1 MAGLHGKE
9 IPMSEII
16 RRCPDCGQDR
26 AFAQHHGESAW
37 CPDAVDGDCPEW
49 YCLVCGATV
58 LTGEVP
64 VPIRPRAAVARRDRV
79 A

>member
-1 MAGLHGKE
+1 
-9 IPMSEII
+9 MSEII
-16 RRCPDCGQDR
+16 RRCPDCGRDR
-26 AFAQHHGESAW
+26 AFAQHHSESAW
-37 CPDAVDGDCPEW
+37 CPDAVGGDCPEW

-64 VPIRPRAAVARRDRV
+64 ILLRPRAAAARHDRV

>member
-1 MAGLHGKE
+1 
-9 IPMSEII
+9 MSEII

-26 AFAQHHGESAW
+26 GFAQHHSVASW
-37 CPDAVDGDCPEW
+37 CPDAAGGECPEW

-58 LTGEVP
+58 LTGEIRIL
-64 VPIRPRAAVARRDRV
+64 IRPSASAVIRGRV

>member
-1 MAGLHGKE
+1 MA
-9 IPMSEII
+9 EII
-16 RRCPDCGQDR
+16 RSCPDCGQDR

-49 YCLVCGATV
+49 NCLMCGATV
-58 LTGEVP
+58 LTGEIFIL
-64 VPIRPRAAVARRDRV
+64 IRRRPAAAARSERV

>member
-1 MAGLHGKE
+1 MT
-9 IPMSEII
+9 EII
-16 RRCPDCGQDR
+16 RNCPDCGEDR
-26 AFAQHHGESAW
+26 GFGQHHEESAW

-58 LTGEVP
+58 LTGEIISLTSPGSVP
-64 VPIRPRAAVARRDRV
+64 SARGERV

>member
-1 MAGLHGKE
+1 
-9 IPMSEII
+9 MSEII

-26 AFAQHHGESAW
+26 VFAQHHGNAGW
-37 CPDAVDGDCPEW
+37 CPDTVGGECPEW

-58 LTGEVP
+58 VTGATP
-64 VPIRPRAAVARRDRV
+64 AVFRSATSAGIRDRV

>member
-1 MAGLHGKE
+1 
-9 IPMSEII
+9 MSEII

-26 AFAQHHGESAW
+26 AFAQHHSSSRW
-37 CPDAVDGDCPEW
+37 CPDAVGGDCPEW

-58 LTGEVP
+58 LTGEI
-64 VPIRPRAAVARRDRV
+64 PILLRPPAPARLRDRV

>member
-1 MAGLHGKE
+1 MA
-9 IPMSEII
+9 EII
-16 RRCPDCGQDR
+16 RSCPDCGQDR
-26 AFAQHHGESAW
+26 AFAQHHGEAAR

-58 LTGEVP
+58 LTGQILTLVRA
-64 VPIRPRAAVARRDRV
+64 RPAAAARDDRV

>member
-1 MAGLHGKE
+1 
-9 IPMSEII
+9 MSEII
-16 RRCPDCGQDR
+16 RCCPDCGQDR
-26 AFAQHHGESAW
+26 AFAQHHVESAR
-37 CPDAVDGDCPEW
+37 CPDAVGGDCPEW

-64 VPIRPRAAVARRDRV
+64 VLLRPAAAVARRDRV

>member
-1 MAGLHGKE
+1 
-9 IPMSEII
+9 MSEII

-26 AFAQHHGESAW
+26 AFAQHHGEPAR

-64 VPIRPRAAVARRDRV
+64 VLLRPRAAVARRDRV

>member
-1 MAGLHGKE
+1 
-9 IPMSEII
+9 MSEII

-26 AFAQHHGESAW
+26 AFAQHHGSGGW
-37 CPDAVDGDCPEW
+37 CPDTVGGDCPEW

-58 LTGEVP
+58 LTGD
-64 VPIRPRAAVARRDRV
+64 ISALFRPTTSGGIRDRV

>member
-1 MAGLHGKE
+1 
-9 IPMSEII
+9 MSEIV
-16 RRCPDCGQDR
+16 RRCPDCGRDR
-26 AFAQHHGESAW
+26 AFAQHHGNSGW

-58 LTGEVP
+58 VTGDIAILV
-64 VPIRPRAAVARRDRV
+64 RPTAPAGRRDRV

>member
-1 MAGLHGKE
+1 
-9 IPMSEII
+9 MSEII
-16 RRCPDCGQDR
+16 RRCPDCGRDR
-26 AFAQHHGESAW
+26 AFAQHHGSVGW
-37 CPDAVDGDCPEW
+37 CPDADGGECPEW

-64 VPIRPRAAVARRDRV
+64 ILVGSASAAGQRDRV